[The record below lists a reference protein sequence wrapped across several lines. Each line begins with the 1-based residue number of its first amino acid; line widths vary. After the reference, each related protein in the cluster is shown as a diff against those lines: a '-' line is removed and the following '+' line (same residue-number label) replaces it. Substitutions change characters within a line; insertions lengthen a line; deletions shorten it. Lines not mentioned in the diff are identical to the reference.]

1 MSIFSERIKRLG
13 NRFGV
18 RNVSDLKDITGK
30 ETYYDY
36 AVLLGSWAANDGDA
50 REYYYDVDSHATSD
64 DDYVVRPN
72 SIDNDTLPGR
82 WLKVR
87 KRGTIMYN
95 DEHYIASVADTQFVV
110 THDLD
115 TREVGVQVWILNQTN
130 GDFTSAD
137 ILLTPGVA
145 NYVGNLNIGIE
156 SASTVRIVIE
166 TPIVASYRTV
176 IFASSALMTPP

>member
-18 RNVSDLKDITGK
+18 RNVGDLKVIKGK

-50 REYYYDVDSHATSD
+50 REYYYDVSSYAISD

-72 SIDNDTLPGR
+72 TIPNDTLPGR

-87 KRGTIMYN
+87 KRSTTMYQ
-95 DEHYIASVADTQFVV
+95 DEHYIGSVVDVEFVV
-110 THDLD
+110 THTLD
-115 TREVGVQVWILNQTN
+115 TREVGVQVWILNQT
-130 GDFTSAD
+130 DAVFTNAD

-156 SASTVRIVIE
+156 STSTIRIAIE

-176 IFASSALMTPP
+176 IFAPSALMTPP